1 MPKDLYALTCSWTM
15 QPYPV
20 ISYVKPCSNLL
31 QFWSWH
37 KQHRRKQPELNIK
50 GWDLLRRQTTI
61 NRQNLEGKTKQRNK
75 QKHQNPLEFFYSS
88 SIPLL
93 ARKQERADIL
103 MSVTLP
109 HTRLNWTVHRG
120 QSESASLHVLQ
131 THVLQLGWP
140 LTDTSTYSG

>member
-15 QPYPV
+15 QPYSV
-20 ISYVKPCSNLL
+20 ISYVKPCSNL

-75 QKHQNPLEFFYSS
+75 QKHQSPLEFFYSS

-93 ARKQERADIL
+93 ACKQERADIL
-103 MSVTLP
+103 TSVTLP
-109 HTRLNWTVHRG
+109 HTCLNWTVHRG
-120 QSESASLHVLQ
+120 QTESAILHVLQ
-131 THVLQLGWP
+131 TQVLQLGWP
-140 LTDTSTYSG
+140 LIDTSTYSG